1 MTFTAALALA
11 KDLAI
16 LAALGFILW
25 YVTHAE
31 HNADQL
37 KDIKANLVQVQ
48 QNQTTMTR
56 WQQEQTDA
64 RTKAD
69 QALDTLTTRVGALNH
84 PLIVRVPGNA
94 PATVPRGA
102 SAPGSGA
109 APNTCATQPG
119 SAGAV
124 RQVDIGPMLAD
135 IERRYGTAL
144 INCQRLIDSW
154 PK

>member
-1 MTFTAALALA
+1 VTFTAALALL

-37 KDIKANLVQVQ
+37 KDLKANLAQVQ
-48 QNQTTMTR
+48 QTQTTMTR
-56 WQQEQTDA
+56 WQEEETHA

-69 QALDTLTTRVGALNH
+69 SALDALNTRVDALNR
-84 PLIVRVPGNA
+84 PLIVRVPSNTYA
-94 PATVPRGA
+94 ALPRGA
-102 SAPGSGA
+102 SAPGSSP
-109 APNTCATQPG
+109 APNACGTQPG
-119 SAGAV
+119 SLGTV

-144 INCQRLIDSW
+144 IECQRLIDSW